1 MSYPRIIFAGTNSG
15 VGKTTLTMGLILALK
30 RRGLNVQP
38 FKAGPDY
45 IDPSYHTHVSGR
57 ICRNLDP
64 WMLSKNILLELFERQ
79 ARSSDLSIIEGV
91 MGLYDGLLG
100 KEEGSSAHLSKILKS
115 PVILIVDARS
125 LSRSAAAIVLG
136 YKEFDKGVDLRGIIL
151 NNIASGS
158 HYRSI
163 KYAIEKNVRLPVFG
177 FLPKDKELILPER
190 HLGLIPAQEKKP
202 LDALLKR
209 VAKLIES
216 NIDIN
221 AIIAVAKSS
230 KPLPDFK
237 RHLFNQ
243 KPADNKINIALAR
256 DESFNFYYQDNLDI
270 LTHYGAKL
278 IEFSPIKDKML
289 PTDINGIY
297 IGGGFPELF
306 ANKLSKNNSLRKD
319 ILSRAKKGMPIY
331 AECAGL
337 MYLSKNISDFR
348 GRNFPMSGVFD
359 FSFKMGK
366 RLSALGYVNVEVIRD
381 NILSKKNEKIRGHIF
396 HWSYLN
402 REPKKNEAAFR
413 IKKKG
418 RGPVLD
424 GFFKWN
430 VLAGYTHLHFGSK
443 VNLAR
448 NFINSCDAYTKKG
461 N

>member
-1 MSYPRIIFAGTNSG
+1 MKYPRIIFAGTNSG

-30 RRGLNVQP
+30 RRGFNVQP

-45 IDPSYHTHVSGR
+45 IDTSYHTHVSGR

-64 WMLSKNILLELFERQ
+64 WMLSKNTILELFQRQ
-79 ARSSDLSIIEGV
+79 AKSSDISVIEGA

-100 KEEGSSAHLSKILKS
+100 KQEGSSAHLAKITRS

-136 YKEFDKGVDLRGIIL
+136 YKEFDREVDLRGVIL
-151 NNIASGS
+151 NNIASDS

-163 KYAIEKNVRLPVFG
+163 KYAIEKDVRLPVFG
-177 FLPKDKELILPER
+177 FLPKDKGLSLPER

-202 LDALLKR
+202 LDGLLKK

-221 AIIAVAKSS
+221 AVIAVAKGA
-230 KPLPDFK
+230 KLLPDFK
-237 RHLFNQ
+237 RKIFLQ

-270 LTHYGAKL
+270 FTHYGANI
-278 IEFSPIKDKML
+278 IEFSPIKDKTL
-289 PTDINGIY
+289 PPDINGIY

-306 ANKLSKNNSLRKD
+306 ASKLSKNSALRKD

-348 GRNFPMSGVFD
+348 GRSFPMSGVFD
-359 FSFKMGK
+359 FSVKMGK
-366 RLSALGYVNVEVIRD
+366 RLSALGYVNVEVFKD
-381 NILSKKNEKIRGHIF
+381 NILSNESERIRGHIF

-402 REPKKNEAAFR
+402 REPKKNETVFKV
-413 IKKKG
+413 KKKG
-418 RGPVLD
+418 RGPLLD
-424 GFFKWN
+424 GFFRWN
-430 VLAGYTHLHFGSK
+430 VLACYTHLHFGSNVK
-443 VNLAR
+443 FAR
-448 NFINSCDAYTKKG
+448 NFISNCAAYAKRR

>member
-30 RRGLNVQP
+30 RRGFNVQP

-45 IDPSYHTHVSGR
+45 IDASYHTHVSGR

-64 WMLSKNILLELFERQ
+64 WMLSKNTLLELFERQ
-79 ARSSDLSIIEGV
+79 AKSSDISVIEGV

-100 KEEGSSAHLSKILKS
+100 KEEGSSAHLSKLLNS
-115 PVILIVDARS
+115 PVILIVDASS
-125 LSRSAAAIVLG
+125 LSRSAAALVLG
-136 YKEFDKGVDLRGIIL
+136 YKEFDKGVDLRGVIL
-151 NNIASGS
+151 NNIASNS

-163 KYAIEKNVRLPVFG
+163 KYAIEKDVRLPVYG

-190 HLGLIPAQEKKP
+190 HLGLIPALEKKP
-202 LDALLKR
+202 LDSLLRR
-209 VAKLIES
+209 VTKFIES

-221 AIIAVAKSS
+221 AVIAVAKGS

-237 RHLFNQ
+237 RKLFIQ
-243 KPADNKINIALAR
+243 KPADKKINIAMAR

-270 LTHYGAKL
+270 LAHYGANI

-289 PTDINGIY
+289 TSDIDGVY

-306 ANKLSKNNSLRKD
+306 ASKLSKNSSLRKD
-319 ILSRAKKGMPIY
+319 ILSRAKKMMPIY

-337 MYLSKNISDFR
+337 MYLSKSISDFKN
-348 GRNFPMSGVFD
+348 RNFPMSGVFD
-359 FSFKMGK
+359 FSVKMGK
-366 RLSALGYVNVEVIRD
+366 RLSALGYLNVEVVMN
-381 NILSKKNEKIRGHIF
+381 NILSNERERIRGHIF

-402 REPKKNEAAFR
+402 REPKKSEAAFR
-413 IKKKG
+413 VKKKG

-424 GFFKWN
+424 GFFRWN
-430 VLAGYTHLHFGSK
+430 ALACYAHLHFGS
-443 VNLAR
+443 
-448 NFINSCDAYTKKG
+448 
-461 N
+461 